1 MIRYALIAAL
11 LGCLGLGAYALLQG
25 EQLDAA
31 EADVARLKASVAA
44 LEEQAAQARAAAEV
58 AKATAAREA
67 ARAAA
72 MSNVREAFRN
82 GDFDEELS
90 PDFLDRLR
98 DLGLR

>member
-11 LGCLGLGAYALLQG
+11 LGCMGLGAYAILQSR
-25 EQLDAA
+25 QLDAA
-31 EADVARLKASVAA
+31 EAAVARLKASVAA

-72 MSNVREAFRN
+72 MSEVRDAFRN

-98 DLGLR
+98 DLGLL